1 MDEINMRQFVV
12 DLINKTDYKHFNSQ
26 IIGECKLIDYIQ
38 FLEMDNERL
47 CNNIFKLRDKVDR
60 ITKKEIKKELD
71 LLTSEYNL
79 SDI

>member
-1 MDEINMRQFVV
+1 MRQFVI
-12 DLINKTDYKHFNSQ
+12 DLITKTDYKHFNSQ

-47 CNNIFKLRDKVDR
+47 CNNIFNLRNKIDR
-60 ITKKEIKKELD
+60 ITKNEIKKELD
-71 LLTSEYNL
+71 LLTSHYNL